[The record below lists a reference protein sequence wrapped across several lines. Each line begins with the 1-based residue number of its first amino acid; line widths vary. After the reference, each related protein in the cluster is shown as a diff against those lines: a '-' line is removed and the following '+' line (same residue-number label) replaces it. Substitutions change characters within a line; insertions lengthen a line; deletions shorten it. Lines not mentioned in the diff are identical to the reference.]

1 MTTALPRYRALTFG
15 VTRGLRRDAPDGTTY
30 LQAEQPLAPHAH
42 RLTDRLVH
50 WATVAPQRSF
60 MARRERLADGRT
72 GDWQHLS
79 YADALDA
86 ARRIGQALLDRGLN
100 AERPVLIVSENDL
113 EHAQL
118 ALGCLYAGI
127 PWAPASPAYS
137 LVSQDFEKLRHIVTT
152 LTPGLVFAADAPR
165 YERALMADD
174 LLQTLDSLHINSVN
188 LLGHSMGGK
197 LAMAFALAQPQRVS
211 KLVLADI
218 APVAYPARHNTI
230 FAGLNAV
237 DLTAISS
244 RNEAD
249 AKLADYIDEPSV
261 RQFLLKSLLK
271 QDDKFSWRFNLA
283 ALQKNYQQLIGA
295 PLVNGCYNGPTLFI
309 KGGESDYKLP
319 EHKAQI
325 MQLFPQAQAKVIQ
338 GTGHWLHAE
347 KPAVFTKLVKDFL
360 LS

>member
-137 LVSQDFEKLRHIVTT
+137 LVSQDFEKLRHIVRT
-152 LTPGLVFAADAPR
+152 LTPGLVFASDAAR
-165 YERALMADD
+165 YERALLATVGDDVELVTTDPLSPNMYEVSSTGSPRYLSVVRKPCICWMAAP
-174 LLQTLDSLHINSVN
+174 SLIN
-188 LLGHSMGGK
+188 GH
-197 LAMAFALAQPQRVS
+197 
-211 KLVLADI
+211 
-218 APVAYPARHNTI
+218 
-230 FAGLNAV
+230 
-237 DLTAISS
+237 
-244 RNEAD
+244 
-249 AKLADYIDEPSV
+249 
-261 RQFLLKSLLK
+261 
-271 QDDKFSWRFNLA
+271 
-283 ALQKNYQQLIGA
+283 
-295 PLVNGCYNGPTLFI
+295 
-309 KGGESDYKLP
+309 
-319 EHKAQI
+319 
-325 MQLFPQAQAKVIQ
+325 
-338 GTGHWLHAE
+338 
-347 KPAVFTKLVKDFL
+347 
-360 LS
+360 